1 MDVNGS
7 TPTGDDLAIHV
18 QAVQART
25 QELTAELEVLL
36 LEEEQVVEKLT
47 AALAEG
53 KARRDHLKKALEH
66 LTGDSEKYRPKKAA
80 AAAGKKG
87 SGKAVKWEVSEDR
100 VQKVLEGF
108 RQEQEPITPTQLAG
122 KIGVTGETAKKA
134 VEKLRERELIR
145 YMGGTRGGGSLYALM
160 PEAVADAA

>member
-18 QAVQART
+18 QAVRART

-47 AALAEG
+47 TALAEG

-80 AAAGKKG
+80 KDTGTKKP
-87 SGKAVKWEVSEDR
+87 VKWEVSEDR

-108 RQEQEPITPTQLAG
+108 RQQGEPITPTQLAG

-134 VEKLRERELIR
+134 VDKLRERELIR
-145 YMGGTRGGGSLYALM
+145 YMGATRGGGSLYSLM